1 MGEQRSLMLAIVSC
15 FSSPESGKVKTVIE
29 AMLIEGKITTPFIE
43 GVLHARHRERPF
55 TCVLESSVPSDGG
68 CGSESYMTCLVLRA
82 GGRASIWTQDSK
94 AHFLS
99 SRLCD
104 PFAKTPKAD
113 QGAFERVPRGKAR
126 DQTRLP

>member
-29 AMLIEGKITTPFIE
+29 AMLIEGIITTPFID
-43 GVLHARHRERPF
+43 GLLQARHRERPF
-55 TCVLESSVPSDGG
+55 TCVIESSFPFDGG
-68 CGSESYMTCLVLRA
+68 CGSESYTTCLVLRV
-82 GGRASIWTQDSK
+82 GGRASVWTQDST

-99 SRLCD
+99 SRLCG
-104 PFAKTPKAD
+104 PFSKTPKAD

-126 DQTRLP
+126 GQTKLP